1 MKKENQKMNNCYRC
15 SMMCYAAVMVFV
27 DLA

>member
-1 MKKENQKMNNCYRC
+1 MKKENQKMNNYYRC
-15 SMMCYAAVMVFV
+15 SMMYCAAVMVFI